1 MFKKSLA
8 VTSER
13 HHDALRTKIDM
24 FVTPK
29 IKTDAETHFYTGIQ
43 SIEMFNVILILIKP
57 YLQYTVFWTALAKHR
72 VTSTKIKKEKVRRN

>member
-43 SIEMFNVILILIKP
+43 MFNVILILIKP